1 MSDTPELTFDELLA
15 KVAEVKG
22 MPASLAKRS
31 AEGRAKKSGESVE
44 DILKEWAGLK
54 APAESDDG
62 QQTSDNG
69 TEDPEPTTDDEAEDE
84 SDEPSELEAWTA
96 EFAERLGADG
106 FIVEF
111 DTPRILVDRDKW
123 VDTIVAA
130 YEELP
135 FFSWLSAIDWSKD
148 VEVGESV
155 EDPDALEERFEVL
168 CRLSSV
174 ENADAATFVATLPK
188 DDATIG
194 SVAPH
199 IGGASWHER
208 EAHDMFGID
217 FAGHGHLAPI
227 YLPDDFIG
235 NPLLKSYPLI
245 SREVKPWPGDVDVE
259 ALPSSDDEG
268 SDA

>member
-1 MSDTPELTFDELLA
+1 MSDTPDLSFDELLA

-22 MPASLAKRS
+22 MPASLAQRS

-44 DILKEWAGLK
+44 DVLKEWAGI
-54 APAESDDG
+54 APAAQADTG
-62 QQTSDNG
+62 QQTSD
-69 TEDPEPTTDDEAEDE
+69 TETDDREPTTDDGSEG
-84 SDEPSELEAWTA
+84 SSEPSELEQWTA
-96 EFAERLGADG
+96 DLAERVGAQG

-123 VDTIVAA
+123 VDTILAA

-148 VEVGESV
+148 VEVGETV
-155 EDPDALEERFEVL
+155 EDPDSLEERFEVL
-168 CRLSSV
+168 CMLSSV

-194 SVAPH
+194 SLDPH

-217 FAGHGHLAPI
+217 FAGHSYLAPI

-259 ALPSSDDEG
+259 GLPATDDQG
-268 SDA
+268 GDA